1 MKFADPHHR
10 WPGSAGLKSTLEQ
23 LLARGGPAD
32 IAERVVKRDTI
43 LAFHNVVP
51 DEASS
56 GGDDALHLHRSRFH
70 RYLDLLQEQYEVV
83 SLARIVD
90 EPVTGEVGRPR
101 VAITFDD
108 AYRGA
113 LILALPELAER
124 GLPSTVFVPPGLL
137 GMSSFWWDGVSAPDG
152 GPIRGSLRD
161 EALQRFHG
169 DGGQVVKW
177 ARKIGFGERETHP
190 MARPASLP
198 ELDWAAELPGV
209 TIGAHGWWHRNLA
222 SLSSEHLSGE
232 LTLPLTWLGQRYA
245 RTLPVIAYPYGL
257 TSVPVQHAA
266 AKAGYRAG
274 FLCGGG
280 RLSRTSHD
288 RMALPRV
295 SVPAGLTSDGLRLR
309 LTGIVEG

>member
-1 MKFADPHHR
+1 MKLADPHRR
-10 WPGSAGLKSTLEQ
+10 WPGAAGLKATVER
-23 LLARGGPAD
+23 LLARGGPAG
-32 IAERVVKRDTI
+32 IAERVIQRDTI

-51 DEASS
+51 DGVSS
-56 GGDDALHLHRSRFH
+56 GGDDALHLPRSRFH
-70 RYLDLLQEQYEVV
+70 QYLDLLQDQYEVV
-83 SLARIVD
+83 SLQQILD
-90 EPVTGEVGRPR
+90 EPHTVGMGRPR

-113 LILALPELAER
+113 LILALPELAAR

-137 GMSSFWWDGVSAPDG
+137 GTSSFWWDGVSAPDG
-152 GPIRGSLRD
+152 GPVRGSIRD
-161 EALQRFHG
+161 EVLQRFHG
-169 DGGQVVKW
+169 DGGQVVTW
-177 ARKIGFGERETHP
+177 ARKLGFGELNVHT
-190 MARPASLP
+190 MARPAILP

-209 TIGAHGWWHRNLA
+209 TFGAHGWWHRNLV
-222 SLSSEHLSGE
+222 SLGSEHLSSE
-232 LTLPLTWLGQRYA
+232 LTRPLIWLGHRYA

-295 SVPAGLTSDGLRLR
+295 SVPAGLSPDGLRLR